1 MIERQQPYARQLHV
15 CINNRNGE
23 SKSCGYDGSE
33 EVVEELRKVTKERNL
48 KGKVRVVRS
57 GCLDVCAFGPNM
69 MIWPEGLW
77 YMKVTKED
85 VPQIVD
91 KYLSLASCR
100 SGEVNR
106 DARQIRARAFPIEA
120 FYKHQMRLCRSAK
133 TALVRQLG
141 LNSSRARQFA

>member
-1 MIERQQPYARQLHV
+1 MARQPRAMANFFCYKIAWIRDLEGVLMIERQQPYVRQLHV
-15 CINNRNGE
+15 CINDRKGE

-33 EVVEELRKVTKERNL
+33 EIVEALRMVTKERNL

-77 YMKVTKED
+77 YMKVTMQD

-91 KYLSLASCR
+91 KYLSL
-100 SGEVNR
+100 
-106 DARQIRARAFPIEA
+106 EA
-120 FYKHQMRLCRSAK
+120 ADQAK
-133 TALVRQLG
+133 
-141 LNSSRARQFA
+141 

>member
-1 MIERQQPYARQLHV
+1 VEDTADLPLSPTPGGVQWKNISAIKSPESNIARGVSMIERQQPYVRQLHV

-33 EVVEELRKVTKERNL
+33 EVVDELRKVTKERNL

-57 GCLDVCAFGPNM
+57 GCLDVCAFGPNK

-85 VPQIVD
+85 VPQIID
-91 KYLSLASCR
+91 KYLSL
-100 SGEVNR
+100 
-106 DARQIRARAFPIEA
+106 EA
-120 FYKHQMRLCRSAK
+120 ANQVK
-133 TALVRQLG
+133 
-141 LNSSRARQFA
+141 

>member
-1 MIERQQPYARQLHV
+1 MIQRPQPYIRQIHV

-23 SKSCGYDGSE
+23 SPSCGYSGSE
-33 EVVEELRKVTKERNL
+33 EVVEELRKVCKERNL

-77 YMKVTKED
+77 YMKVAKTD

-91 KYLSLASCR
+91 TYLKLEGDQAQAA
-100 SGEVNR
+100 G
-106 DARQIRARAFPIEA
+106 AA
-120 FYKHQMRLCRSAK
+120 AK
-133 TALVRQLG
+133 
-141 LNSSRARQFA
+141 